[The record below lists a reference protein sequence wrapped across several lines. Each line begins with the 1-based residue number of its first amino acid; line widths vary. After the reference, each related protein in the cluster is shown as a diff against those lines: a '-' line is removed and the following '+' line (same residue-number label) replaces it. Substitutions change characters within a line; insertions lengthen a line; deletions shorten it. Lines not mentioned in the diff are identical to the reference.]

1 MHQLLLAAGG
11 EAPNPVLPNPAELII
26 GLIAFGI
33 LLFIMAKKVVPAF
46 EKLYAERTEKIE
58 GGIARAE
65 RMQAEAQVL
74 LEQYKAQLAE
84 ARAEAARIRD
94 DARLEGR
101 QIVEEMRAAA
111 QAEADRIVT
120 AGQAQLEAQRTQ
132 IVAALRAEL
141 GTLAVDLAERV
152 VGESLADEARRRRTV
167 DRFLDELDAVS
178 APVGE

>member
-1 MHQLLLAAGG
+1 MHQLLFAAGG
-11 EAPNPVLPNPAELII
+11 EPPNPVLPNPAELII

-33 LLFIMAKKVVPAF
+33 LLFIMAKKGVPAF

-111 QAEADRIVT
+111 QAEADRIVA

-141 GTLAVDLAERV
+141 GTL
-152 VGESLADEARRRRTV
+152 
-167 DRFLDELDAVS
+167 
-178 APVGE
+178 

>member
-1 MHQLLLAAGG
+1 MHQLYLAAAS
-11 EAPNPVLPNPAELII
+11 EAPNPILPNPAELII

-33 LLFIMAKKVVPAF
+33 LLYIMAKMVVPAF
-46 EKLYAERTEKIE
+46 EKLYAERTERIE
-58 GGIARAE
+58 GGLARAE
-65 RMQAEAQVL
+65 KAQAEAQAL
-74 LEQYKAQLAE
+74 LEQYRAQLAE

-111 QAEADRIVT
+111 QAEADRIVA
-120 AGQAQLEAQRTQ
+120 AGQAQLEAQRNQ

-152 VGESLADEARRRRTV
+152 VGEALQEEARRRRTV

>member
-1 MHQLLLAAGG
+1 MHQLLLAAG
-11 EAPNPVLPNPAELII
+11 EPPNPVLPNPAELII

-111 QAEADRIVT
+111 QAEADRIVA
-120 AGQAQLEAQRTQ
+120 AGQAQLDAQRTQ
-132 IVAALRAEL
+132 IVAALRAEI

>member
-1 MHQLLLAAGG
+1 MQQFYLLADG
-11 EAPNPVLPNPAELII
+11 PSPVVPSLPELII

-33 LLFIMAKKVVPAF
+33 LLFIMSKKVVPVF

-65 RMQAEAQVL
+65 QMQAEAQVL
-74 LEQYKAQLAE
+74 LEQYKTQLAE

-101 QIVEEMRAAA
+101 QIVEEMRVAA
-111 QAEADRIVT
+111 QAEADRIVA
-120 AGQAQLEAQRTQ
+120 AGQAQLEAQRIH

-152 VGESLADEARRRRTV
+152 IGEALAEEARRRRTV